1 MGEGSLK
8 AQKGLIRVRAEAK
21 SSEIESIVI
30 SGDFFMYPEDR
41 LWEMEKRLKGTKTR
55 KKEITERIK
64 EFYRN
69 EDVLSPGVT
78 PEDFAEA
85 IVRALS
91 ASD

>member
-1 MGEGSLK
+1 MGEGSFK
-8 AQKGLIRVRAEAK
+8 AQKGLIRVRTEAK
-21 SSEIESIVI
+21 TSEIESITI

-41 LWEMEKRLKGTKTR
+41 LWELEKRLKGTKTR
-55 KKEITERIK
+55 KKDISEKIK

-69 EDVLSPGVT
+69 TDVLSPGVA

-85 IVRALS
+85 IIRALD